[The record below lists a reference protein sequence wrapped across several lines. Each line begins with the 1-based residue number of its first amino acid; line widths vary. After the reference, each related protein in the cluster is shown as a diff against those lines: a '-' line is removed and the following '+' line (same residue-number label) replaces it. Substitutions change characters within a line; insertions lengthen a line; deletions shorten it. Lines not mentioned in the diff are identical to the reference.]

1 MAKVEVIDFYAD
13 WCGPCKAMAPAVNSL
28 IQEFEGNETVEI
40 KKINVDEDPTTT
52 QKYEIRGIPTL
63 VFLKDGEVA
72 HRVSGVQSKE
82 KISAMIGEILAN

>member
-1 MAKVEVIDFYAD
+1 MTKVEVIDFYAD

-28 IQEFEGNETVEI
+28 IQEFEGNESVEI

-72 HRVSGVQSKE
+72 HRVSGVQTKE